1 MVGKMRKE
9 MPGWKCRRIVVS
21 LQKRNV
27 YVTAHHSVCTVLAT
41 PAQAAPLQE
50 EVQPAPAQDTLR
62 LDWGTYIGKLPA
74 GQGKLYHKERGLY
87 VGTFDKVVPSGKG
100 IHIQA
105 DGSVYT
111 GNFVRGAYRG
121 YGRLFRAT
129 GAVICGEFSS
139 GRANGLDTLY
149 YPDGKVFIGIMQ
161 NNGPTKQGKTYKSA
175 DAAKLTRPQKPALPL
190 TAEDEAFLQSL
201 GYGAYD
207 TPATFGKGAVPPF
220 LTEGMYQEWILGCD
234 NCQDAC
240 PHNRRHERHVAHLV
254 SFSLDFQDI
263 ETVGALPPQSAHHLW
278 RLQLIS
284 VPLHF
289 YYEGKRST
297 GVYCRCI
304 VAAGVAVVGNPGR
317 WC

>member
-1 MVGKMRKE
+1 M
-9 MPGWKCRRIVVS
+9 S
-21 LQKRNV
+21 LLIILL
-27 YVTAHHSVCTVLAT
+27 VCTVLAT

-207 TPATFGKGAVPPF
+207 TPATFGKGA
-220 LTEGMYQEWILGCD
+220 
-234 NCQDAC
+234 
-240 PHNRRHERHVAHLV
+240 
-254 SFSLDFQDI
+254 SFFQVYIHPNFRYSESMADKI
-263 ETVGALPPQSAHHLW
+263 ATVEYEFTVGEDGKLRDINILSSTDEYFSKELLRVLKHCPKWTPAMKDGKP
-278 RLQLIS
+278 
-284 VPLHF
+284 VPYTIRNQRITF
-289 YYEGKRST
+289 GGY
-297 GVYCRCI
+297 
-304 VAAGVAVVGNPGR
+304 N
-317 WC
+317 